1 MCLWEGM
8 LKMKEIMNE
17 WRSYLLF
24 NILPKLAR
32 GVPFASIAINS
43 YEIYEQMK
51 IVKQEIERA
60 STFAAKDSEEKNSSL
75 SFIRYYEELIKA
87 KGYENIYGSFN
98 KSQRDKLYNAF
109 NIAKKQ
115 FPNIIEFNPNAYKL
129 ITNYDKQR
137 SSEYILQ
144 HGASL
149 PED

>member
-115 FPNIIEFNPNAYKL
+115 FPNIIEFNPNTYKL